1 MVDLK
6 DAPVL
11 SAQDLH
17 KAYGAR
23 AILDGVSASIH
34 AGERIGLVGVNGA
47 GKTTLARVLAGLEQ
61 ADSGTVSRRRGANV
75 AVLEQEPRLAPDL
88 TARDVALS
96 GLAAWSEARS
106 RHEAAGAALAR

>member
-17 KAYGAR
+17 KAFGAR

-47 GKTTLARVLAGLEQ
+47 GKTTLARVLAGLEL
-61 ADSGTVSRRRGANV
+61 ADAGTVSRRRGATV
-75 AVLEQEPRLAPDL
+75 SVLEQEPRLDPEL
-88 TARDVALS
+88 SARELALS
-96 GLAAWSEARS
+96 GLATWAEAK
-106 RHEAAGAALAR
+106 